1 MPKFEKSPA
10 ALVARF
16 DEVAGRHPSA
26 QRRPMF
32 GYPALFVG
40 GNYAAGLF
48 ADRFVVR
55 MAPADLE
62 AVLVLPGSAP
72 FSPMPGRSMTGWASL
87 PDDVVADDTAID
99 AWLARAIAHAASMPA
114 KG

>member
-1 MPKFEKSPA
+1 MVLDGWKITHGTPVRTQEN
-10 ALVARF
+10 VWRF

-48 ADRFVVR
+48 A
-55 MAPADLE
+55 E
-62 AVLVLPGSAP
+62 LV
-72 FSPMPGRSMTGWASL
+72 
-87 PDDVVADDTAID
+87 
-99 AWLARAIAHAASMPA
+99 
-114 KG
+114 